1 MAAGWEDKRRRQKAE
16 GRKQKAESSTESS
29 DQRKQIERWHALAFE
44 NQTSAEVWSAYC
56 FLPTAFCFLPTAF
69 CFLPSAYCF
78 LLSAF

>member
-1 MAAGWEDKRRRQKAE
+1 MAAGWEDKRRRQKAVGRKQKAV

-56 FLPTAFCFLPTAF
+56 FLPTAFCFLP
-69 CFLPSAYCF
+69 SKDHG
-78 LLSAF
+78 